1 MITPSKI
8 KLIVQRLADIKK
20 LRRSN
25 RRYRKYVSKNPKNP
39 EEVNRGL
46 DFNLLR
52 NNSMKEL

>member
-25 RRYRKYVSKNPKNP
+25 RRYRKYVSKNPKNL
-39 EEVNRGL
+39 EEVNCGL